1 VLEDAGAQSVAGWAT
16 AISAGPAS
24 EASQSVSFDVSV
36 DVPALFLVQPAIAA
50 DGKLTY
56 TPAADANG
64 VATVTVRAVDDGGS
78 ADGGNDTSSPALF
91 TITIA
96 PVNDAPSFAAGGDQ
110 VSLLGA
116 SATVPGWATG
126 ISAGPADEASQ
137 SVSFSVGVSNPGLF
151 TVQPTIAPDGTLRYD
166 TVLLGIGSATITVR
180 AVDNGGNANGGSDTS
195 VPQTFTITVI
205 L

>member
-64 VATVTVRAVDDGGS
+64 VATVTVRAVDDGGT

-96 PVNDAPSFAAGGDQ
+96 PVNDAPSFVAGGNQ

-195 VPQTFTITVI
+195 APQTFTITVI